1 MLFIVYIFPRKHS
14 SLNGYTPYQVHHDS
28 HISSTIARFNSGKEV
43 DRQQAI
49 SKFHSGPS
57 KRFTIGER
65 VRLKKMR
72 PSFYKTS
79 AVFYPNFSEEIYTI
93 QSINK
98 RVLPWLYSLAEISN
112 KKKRYYGFELL
123 KIDSLYDSIPNEH
136 EKDKIFVKNF
146 ELRGESTL
154 RSGRLLPNKKKLF
167 YHIVRNNK
175 EDIVPAETLKV
186 YPRIFGKNILV
197 FSDVFDRLGNTIY
210 KL

>member
-1 MLFIVYIFPRKHS
+1 
-14 SLNGYTPYQVHHDS
+14 
-28 HISSTIARFNSGKEV
+28 
-43 DRQQAI
+43 
-49 SKFHSGPS
+49 
-57 KRFTIGER
+57 
-65 VRLKKMR
+65 MR

-186 YPRIFGKNILV
+186 YPHIFGKNILV